1 MVSNASGKSA
11 RVRPPAVAGL
21 FYPGEATQLADSV
34 DGLLLQQPVAGESTE
49 GLRALICPHAGYQY
63 SGPIAGTA
71 FAQVRNK
78 SVERV
83 LLMGPSHRVAFCGVA
98 LAEVDEFETP
108 LGRIPLADCTS
119 LLAHDGI
126 FVKLDAAHEGEH
138 SLEVQLPFLQRL
150 LNPFSL
156 VPLVFG
162 DVDELA
168 VAETLRPWCTPDSL
182 LVASTDLSHYQP
194 YDKAVQQDRTTIEHI
209 LRLEPSELRHDD
221 VCGRGP
227 VRTLLHLARAYRWHA
242 HLLDYKNSGDTAG
255 DKYRVVG
262 YTAIAFYE

>member
-1 MVSNASGKSA
+1 MVSNAEGKGA
-11 RVRPPAVAGL
+11 RVRAPAVAGL
-21 FYPGEATQLADSV
+21 FYPDGATQLADSV
-34 DGLLLQQPVAGESTE
+34 DELLRQIAGENAE
-49 GLRALICPHAGYQY
+49 GLRALICPHAGYRY
-63 SGPIAGTA
+63 SGPVAASA
-71 FAQVRNK
+71 FAQLRGK

-83 LLMGPSHRVAFCGVA
+83 LLMGPSHRVAFRGVA

-108 LGRIPLADCTS
+108 LGRMPLVDGTS
-119 LLAHDGI
+119 LLTNDGV
-126 FVKLDAAHEGEH
+126 FVRLDAAHEAEH

-150 LNPFSL
+150 LNHFSL

-162 DVDELA
+162 EVDELA
-168 VAETLRPWCTPDSL
+168 VAESLRPWCTPDSL

-209 LRLEPSELRHDD
+209 LRLEPSALRHDD
-221 VCGRGP
+221 ACGRGP
-227 VRTLLHLARAYRWHA
+227 VRTLLHLARGYRWHA

-255 DKYRVVG
+255 DKHRVVG

>member
-1 MVSNASGKSA
+1 MVSNPNGKGA

-21 FYPGEATQLADSV
+21 FYPEGATQLADSV
-34 DGLLLQQPVAGESTE
+34 DDLLQQVAGESPE
-49 GLRALICPHAGYQY
+49 GLRALICPHAGYPY
-63 SGPIAGTA
+63 SGPVAASA
-71 FAQVRNK
+71 FAQLQGK
-78 SVERV
+78 SVEQV
-83 LLMGPSHRVAFCGVA
+83 LLMGPSHRVAFRGVA

-108 LGRIPLADCTS
+108 LGCVPLADGTD
-119 LLAHDGI
+119 LLTHGGV
-126 FVKLDAAHEGEH
+126 FVQLNAAHEAEH

-150 LNPFSL
+150 LNHFTL

-209 LRLEPSELRHDD
+209 LRLEPSALRRDD
-221 VCGRGP
+221 ACGRGP
-227 VRTLLHLARAYRWHA
+227 VRTLLHLARGYRWHA
-242 HLLDYKNSGDTAG
+242 HLLNYQNSGDTAG
-255 DKYRVVG
+255 DKHRVVG
-262 YTAIAFYE
+262 YTAIGFYE